1 MNRQKR
7 KALQALNTR
16 QGLASKLLEAQMLVE
31 TLKRDVHTLCN
42 KIADKDVQIA
52 ELDEINRRT
61 VAYRL
66 QIRAL
71 QPERQLVVQIAVDE
85 YQLFTPSFYDME
97 KSLSRELVARLK
109 HEYLKAHNGH
119 PYP

>member
-7 KALQALNTR
+7 KTLQSLNTR
-16 QGLASKLLEAQMLVE
+16 QGLASKLLDAQALVE
-31 TLKRDVHTLCN
+31 NLKRDMRTLYN
-42 KIADKDVQIA
+42 KIADRDAQIV
-52 ELDEINRRT
+52 ELEEINRRT
-61 VAYRL
+61 AAYRL

-71 QPERQLVVQIAVDE
+71 QPERQLVVQIAVDV
-85 YQLFTPSFYDME
+85 YQLFTPAFYDME

-109 HEYLKAHNGH
+109 NEYMKAHNGY